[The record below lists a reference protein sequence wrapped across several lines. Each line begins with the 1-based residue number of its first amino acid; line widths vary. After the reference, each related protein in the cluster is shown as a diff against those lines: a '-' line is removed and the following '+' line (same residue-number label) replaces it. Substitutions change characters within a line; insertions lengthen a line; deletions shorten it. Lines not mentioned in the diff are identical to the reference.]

1 MVTKLTK
8 IGQLIDMD
16 KKLFRGNLMTSS
28 LDHILSHRSSVLDD
42 IYSLLCVA
50 FQFVFIKLPW
60 EEKLNKTLAK
70 ASGKLTQQ
78 EYQVFYIKMRMKH
91 A

>member
-60 EEKLNKTLAK
+60 EETFDKTLAK
-70 ASGKLTQQ
+70 SKGKLTQQ
-78 EYQVFYIKMRMKH
+78 EYQVFYIKMRMNY